1 MSQYISKH
9 NDSSKIKKILLE
21 TWKLKWD
28 KENPFLFLED
38 LEMRWCKNGVWGGW
52 HGLFRSVSVE
62 REVGK
67 TVNSHKNLREKLK
80 KFLKNCL
87 RNTKHAFFV
96 IETSHQDTRQNT
108 SSQKIWKNLLSV
120 FHDWKSHSRGSCELS
135 RENLCVPL
143 ATGPFTC

>member
-1 MSQYISKH
+1 
-9 NDSSKIKKILLE
+9 
-21 TWKLKWD
+21 
-28 KENPFLFLED
+28 
-38 LEMRWCKNGVWGGW
+38 MRWCKNGVWGGW

-80 KFLKNCL
+80 KFLKNYL

-120 FHDWKSHSRGSCELS
+120 FRDWKSHLQGSRELT
-135 RENLCVPL
+135 RENLYVPL
-143 ATGPFTC
+143 ATKPFTREQVVKSDLRARVCSMWLGWPMIESPKQGNTVFEIFQFL